1 MRCSNSAAR
10 LPAKTRCVC
19 ASTNPGVTHLP
30 PASITTAWGG
40 MSGSSLTYGAAASTR
55 PSSISSAASWIN
67 PSSRNS
73 APTRGRGGPAKV
85 TNCPMLTIAM
95 VIEVS
100 RVGDPTSRTVSEPA
114 DLAKQRS
121 ILRIQRPAREHFCS
135 TSYPSIFLSGM
146 YQVEGRLG
154 SYWISIVCLIIFLAI
169 DSPSSCPS
177 VKRVNRPE

>member
-121 ILRIQRPAREHFCS
+121 ILRIQRPAREHFLLDLVS
-135 TSYPSIFLSGM
+135 FNLLVWNVPSRGSSRIVLDFNCVFNHFLSH
-146 YQVEGRLG
+146 
-154 SYWISIVCLIIFLAI
+154 
-169 DSPSSCPS
+169 
-177 VKRVNRPE
+177 